1 MSLLNIS
8 TQNTTHH
15 LTNCCIQK
23 NFIFW
28 HFFSIFCYSL
38 FIWKYGTFLI
48 FYEQQAL
55 DFVNN
60 FNLLLLSR
68 FHNIDKWKKKYSHSS
83 EQKSYEIYDLEEC
96 ELKIQ
101 CFCFLPLSLHFTCIL
116 GAGYLSSSSFSFV
129 ISKAGKI
136 IL

>member
-1 MSLLNIS
+1 M
-8 TQNTTHH
+8 
-15 LTNCCIQK
+15 
-23 NFIFW
+23 
-28 HFFSIFCYSL
+28 
-38 FIWKYGTFLI
+38 
-48 FYEQQAL
+48 E
-55 DFVNN
+55 
-60 FNLLLLSR
+60 
-68 FHNIDKWKKKYSHSS
+68 KKYSHSS